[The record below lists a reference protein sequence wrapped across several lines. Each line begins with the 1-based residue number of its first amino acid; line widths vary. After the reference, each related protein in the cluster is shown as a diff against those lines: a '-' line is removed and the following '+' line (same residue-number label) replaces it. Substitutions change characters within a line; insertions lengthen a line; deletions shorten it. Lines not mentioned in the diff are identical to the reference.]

1 MEAIGQKTVIP
12 VNDEAIAVTEFGIE
26 SEDVGENKVF
36 DATLKQE
43 LAESTEC
50 VRSKLPNM
58 HVHVLVQ

>member
-43 LAESTEC
+43 LAEIKTMP
-50 VRSKLPNM
+50 RI
-58 HVHVLVQ
+58 